1 MVLCIVVGCGR
12 KSGKHKAKFSKIPKI
27 ITNQGGEWEEL
38 TRERR
43 NRWISAV
50 SRGDTAM
57 KNILES
63 ERVCDRHFVSGKP
76 AATWDKHNIDWVPT
90 LNLGKMEFKG
100 DEQREQ
106 KQKASEERAER
117 AKERRKRAIERQELE
132 VAQKR
137 KNLDVSGDRIVDI
150 HFTETNASTSTED
163 VEEDTGLAIANTL
176 EMEPS
181 EPSCSASCATSDVE
195 NQAEGAFKRR
205 RNTDQRVCLHVLQTN
220 LSSTRQRLFQI
231 R

>member
-27 ITNQGGEWEEL
+27 ITNQGEEWEEL

-50 SRGDTAM
+50 SRGDTAK

-76 AATWDKHNIDWVPT
+76 AATWDKHNIDWIPT

-100 DEQREQ
+100 DEQKEQ
-106 KQKASEERAER
+106 KQRASEERAER
-117 AKERRKRAIERQELE
+117 AKERRKRAIEREELE

-137 KNLDVSGDRIVDI
+137 KHLNVSGDRIVDI
-150 HFTETNASTSTED
+150 HFTEANTSTSTED
-163 VEEDTGLAIANTL
+163 VEEDTGLAIANMP
-176 EMEPS
+176 EIEPS
-181 EPSCSASCATSDVE
+181 EPSCSTSGDQATLKTKPKEASQS
-195 NQAEGAFKRR
+195 
-205 RNTDQRVCLHVLQTN
+205 L
-220 LSSTRQRLFQI
+220 
-231 R
+231 